1 MKFENMKSAIFHSLK
16 KDIDAPFICI
26 CDSYEK
32 HMMDI
37 DWPACN
43 HVTI

>member
-1 MKFENMKSAIFHSLK
+1 MKSAIFHSLK

-37 DWPACN
+37 DWQNQPVDTENIAQ
-43 HVTI
+43 